1 MTVILQQTMPEG
13 MTLDF
18 LDDVTREMGVES
30 DPPAGLLLHAHFEE
44 DGRVRVVDVWDSQ
57 EAYEEFQ
64 QSRLMPAGEKVMANR
79 GMQLPPAAQAPMS
92 ILPVHGIVRGR

>member
-13 MTLDF
+13 MTLEF

-30 DPPAGLLLHAHFEE
+30 DPPAGLVLHTHFEE
-44 DGRVRVVDVWDSQ
+44 DGRIRVVDVWDSR

-79 GMQLPPAAQAPMS
+79 GMQLPDMPQPDMS
-92 ILPVHGIVRGR
+92 ILPVHGVVRGR